1 MLTCVKI
8 LLQCVNIYAMCG
20 RLLRTGE
27 SVKAGFGSL
36 YDSQVD
42 KMSA

>member
-8 LLQCVNIYAMCG
+8 LLQCVKIYAMYG

-36 YDSQVD
+36 YDSQVEEI
-42 KMSA
+42 SA